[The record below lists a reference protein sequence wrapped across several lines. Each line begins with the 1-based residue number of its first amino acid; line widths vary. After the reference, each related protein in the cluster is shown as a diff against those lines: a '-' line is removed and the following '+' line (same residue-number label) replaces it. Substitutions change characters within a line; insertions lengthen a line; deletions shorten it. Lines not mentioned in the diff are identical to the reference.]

1 MAIHP
6 TLISASV
13 IDMDDVVTTAV
24 GTVGIGAIVAGG
36 APPAPPIQPS
46 TVPQGVPQAPQG
58 VPQPGTGTNSMVLLS
73 VLVKLSDSRLICNL

>member
-13 IDMDDVVTTAV
+13 IDIDDVVTTAV

-36 APPAPPIQPS
+36 APPAPIQPS

-73 VLVKLSDSRLICNL
+73 VLVKLSDLRLICNL

>member
-13 IDMDDVVTTAV
+13 IDIDDVVTTAV

-36 APPAPPIQPS
+36 APPAPIQPS

-58 VPQPGTGTNSMVLLS
+58 VPQPGTGTNSMVLLL
-73 VLVKLSDSRLICNL
+73 VLVELSKSRLICNL

>member
-13 IDMDDVVTTAV
+13 IDIDDVVTTAV

-36 APPAPPIQPS
+36 APPAPIQPS

>member
-13 IDMDDVVTTAV
+13 IDIDDVVTTAV

-36 APPAPPIQPS
+36 APPAPIQPS

-58 VPQPGTGTNSMVLLS
+58 VPQPGTGTNSFTFTNTFIS
-73 VLVKLSDSRLICNL
+73 TSKTFRLICNL

>member
-1 MAIHP
+1 MNL

-13 IDMDDVVTTAV
+13 IDIDDVVTTAV

-36 APPAPPIQPS
+36 APPAPIQPS

-73 VLVKLSDSRLICNL
+73 VLVKLSDLRLICNL

>member
-6 TLISASV
+6 TLFSASV
-13 IDMDDVVTTAV
+13 IDIDDVVTTAV

-36 APPAPPIQPS
+36 APPAPIQPS

-73 VLVKLSDSRLICNL
+73 VQVKLSNLRLICNL

>member
-13 IDMDDVVTTAV
+13 IDIDDVVTTAV

-36 APPAPPIQPS
+36 APPAPIQPS

-73 VLVKLSDSRLICNL
+73 VLVKLSDLRLICKL

>member
-13 IDMDDVVTTAV
+13 IDIDDVVTTAV

-36 APPAPPIQPS
+36 APPAPIQPS

-58 VPQPGTGTNSMVLLS
+58 VPQPGTGTNSMVLLL
-73 VLVKLSDSRLICNL
+73 VLVKLSNSRLICNL

>member
-1 MAIHP
+1 MAIHT

-13 IDMDDVVTTAV
+13 IDIDDVVTTAV

-36 APPAPPIQPS
+36 APPAPIQPS